1 MSGGRGLGDGA
12 SARPDAFVEAGFP
25 WSRTA
30 ATALSFALVW
40 SALLVVGALV
50 LPAYG
55 TSSQSA
61 TADMGDGTGA
71 QTITPVTTGTET
83 LVGVN
88 GPGVLIVVGI
98 PLIVT
103 MLVAAA
109 LAFRRRRL
117 GWVLTSI
124 LGFFTLLAMMSIGI
138 FILPTV
144 LALVVACAA
153 TERRRVAHPAD
164 DPAPA

>member
-1 MSGGRGLGDGA
+1 MSDRAGLGDGS
-12 SARPDAFVEAGFP
+12 SARSDDLMTAVFP
-25 WSRTA
+25 WSRIS

-40 SALLVVGALV
+40 SSLLVVGALV

-55 TSSQSA
+55 TASQSA
-61 TADMGDGTGA
+61 TLEGTVS
-71 QTITPVTTGTET
+71 TEPVVNGTAT
-83 LVGVN
+83 LVDVN
-88 GPGVLIVVGI
+88 GQGVLLVVGI

-109 LAFRRRRL
+109 LAFRRRRI

-124 LGFFTLLAMMSIGI
+124 LGFFNLLAMLSIGI
-138 FILPTV
+138 FILPTT

-164 DPAPA
+164 DPLPA

>member
-1 MSGGRGLGDGA
+1 
-12 SARPDAFVEAGFP
+12 VEAGFP

-61 TADMGDGTGA
+61 TTDTGTGA
-71 QTITPVTTGTET
+71 ASTAPVTTGTET

-88 GPGVLIVVGI
+88 GPGVLVVVGI

-117 GWVLTSI
+117 GWVLTSV

-138 FILPTV
+138 FILPTT

>member
-1 MSGGRGLGDGA
+1 VTAGGLATGDELA
-12 SARPDAFVEAGFP
+12 PAVFP
-25 WSRTA
+25 WSRTS
-30 ATALSFALVW
+30 ATALSFAVVW

-55 TSSQSA
+55 TASQSA
-61 TADMGDGTGA
+61 TVDSGTGSA
-71 QTITPVTTGTET
+71 STAPVTTGTET

-88 GPGVLIVVGI
+88 GHGVLIVVGI
-98 PLIVT
+98 PLVVT
-103 MLVAAA
+103 LLVGAA
-109 LAFRRRRL
+109 LAFRRRRI

-124 LGFFTLLAMMSIGI
+124 LGLFTLLAMLSIGI
-138 FILPTV
+138 FILPTT

-164 DPAPA
+164 DPAPLTA

>member
-1 MSGGRGLGDGA
+1 VTSGDAGT
-12 SARPDAFVEAGFP
+12 SAEVLAPVFP
-25 WSRTA
+25 WTRTS

-50 LPAYG
+50 LPSYG

-61 TADMGDGTGA
+61 SMDTTTGV
-71 QTITPVTTGTET
+71 TTTEPVTTGTAT

-98 PLIVT
+98 PLVVT
-103 MLVAAA
+103 LLVGTA
-109 LAFRRRRL
+109 LAFRRRRI

-124 LGFFTLLAMMSIGI
+124 LGFFTLLAMLSIGI
-138 FILPTV
+138 FILPTT

-164 DPAPA
+164 DPDPA

>member
-1 MSGGRGLGDGA
+1 VSDGRGLGDGA
-12 SARPDAFVEAGFP
+12 SARPDAFVAAGFP

-30 ATALSFALVW
+30 ATALSFAVVW

-61 TADMGDGTGA
+61 TLEGTVN
-71 QTITPVTTGTET
+71 TEPVMTGTDT

-88 GPGVLIVVGI
+88 GQGVLLVVGI

-109 LAFRRRRL
+109 LAFRRRRI
-117 GWVLTSI
+117 GWVLTAI
-124 LGFFTLLAMMSIGI
+124 LGLFTLLAMLSIGI
-138 FILPTV
+138 FILPTT

-164 DPAPA
+164 DLAPA

>member
-1 MSGGRGLGDGA
+1 VTGGDAWTGDDL
-12 SARPDAFVEAGFP
+12 ARPVFP
-25 WSRTA
+25 WSRTS

-61 TADMGDGTGA
+61 TLDTGTSA
-71 QTITPVTTGTET
+71 ASTAPVTTGTET

-88 GPGVLIVVGI
+88 GEGVLVVIGI
-98 PLIVT
+98 PLVVT
-103 MLVAAA
+103 MLVGTA
-109 LAFRRRRL
+109 LAFRRRRI

-124 LGFFTLLAMMSIGI
+124 LGFFTLLAMLSIGI
-138 FILPTV
+138 FILPTT

>member
-1 MSGGRGLGDGA
+1 MSDGRGLGDGA
-12 SARPDAFVEAGFP
+12 SARPDAFVAAGFP

-30 ATALSFALVW
+30 ATALSFAVVW

-61 TADMGDGTGA
+61 TLEGTVN
-71 QTITPVTTGTET
+71 TEPVTTGTDT

-88 GPGVLIVVGI
+88 GQGVLLVVGI

-109 LAFRRRRL
+109 LAFRRRR
-117 GWVLTSI
+117 
-124 LGFFTLLAMMSIGI
+124 IG
-138 FILPTV
+138 
-144 LALVVACAA
+144 
-153 TERRRVAHPAD
+153 
-164 DPAPA
+164 

>member
-1 MSGGRGLGDGA
+1 VTAGDVATGDELA
-12 SARPDAFVEAGFP
+12 PAVFP
-25 WSRTA
+25 WSRTS
-30 ATALSFALVW
+30 ATALSFAVVW

-61 TADMGDGTGA
+61 TLDTGTGA
-71 QTITPVTTGTET
+71 ASTAPVTTGTET

-88 GPGVLIVVGI
+88 GEGVLVVVGI
-98 PLIVT
+98 PLVVT
-103 MLVAAA
+103 LLVGAA
-109 LAFRRRRL
+109 LAFRRRRI
-117 GWVLTSI
+117 GWVLTSV
-124 LGFFTLLAMMSIGI
+124 LGLFTLLAMLSIGI
-138 FILPTV
+138 FIVPTT

-164 DPAPA
+164 DPTPLTA

>member
-1 MSGGRGLGDGA
+1 VSDGLGFGDG
-12 SARPDAFVEAGFP
+12 SGVRRGDLMGSGFP
-25 WSRTA
+25 WTRTA

-55 TSSQSA
+55 TASQSA
-61 TADMGDGTGA
+61 TEDTGTGA
-71 QTITPVTTGTET
+71 TSTAPVTTGTET

-88 GPGVLIVVGI
+88 GQGVLIVVGI
-98 PLIVT
+98 PLLVT

-109 LAFRRRRL
+109 LAFRRRRI
-117 GWVLTSI
+117 GWVLTCI
-124 LGFFTLLAMMSIGI
+124 LGLFNLLAMLSVGI
-138 FILPTV
+138 FFLPTT

-153 TERRRVAHPAD
+153 TERRRVVHPAD
-164 DPAPA
+164 EPAPA

>member
-1 MSGGRGLGDGA
+1 VSDVVGLGDGA
-12 SARPDAFVEAGFP
+12 GVRRGDLMASGFP
-25 WSRTA
+25 WSRTT
-30 ATALSFALVW
+30 ATALSFAVVW
-40 SALLVVGALV
+40 SVLLVVGAFV

-61 TADMGDGTGA
+61 TQDTGTGVTSTA
-71 QTITPVTTGTET
+71 PVTTGTET

-109 LAFRRRRL
+109 LAFRRRRI

-124 LGFFTLLAMMSIGI
+124 LGFFNLLAMLSIGI
-138 FILPTV
+138 FFLPTT
-144 LALVVACAA
+144 LALVIACAA
-153 TERRRVAHPAD
+153 TERRRIAHPAD
-164 DPAPA
+164 EPAPA